1 MAKTAS
7 PKRDDKTGTW
17 WFVVDLAPTGDGKRR
32 QVKRRGFPTKKSA
45 QAALDELRHDNR
57 HGTYVPPARQTLGE
71 YLVNDWLPA
80 IRTTIDRD
88 TLSSYERNVRL
99 HIVPTLGGMRL
110 QAVDGPVLNKLY
122 ASLLASGRKDGQPG
136 GLSARS
142 VRYLHTILHRAFRDA
157 VKWRRLS
164 INPADAADPPSASAA
179 KAPEMKVWTKDQLRR
194 FLLLMEGD
202 RYHAAFLFLATTGG
216 RRGEALGLR
225 WSDVDLD
232 AGLVS
237 IRQTLTDSGFKH
249 RTKTGKPRLI
259 ELDARTVAAL
269 RSTRASQA
277 KERLLIGAAYED
289 HNLVFCLP
297 DGRPYVPK
305 HFAREFIRR
314 LERKPFCD
322 ELPRIRMH
330 DLRHTWATLALIA
343 GIDVKIVSERLGH
356 SSPMITWSIYQHV
369 VQGMQTDAAE
379 RVAALI
385 FEPAT
390 VTNP

>member
-1 MAKTAS
+1 VAKTAA
-7 PKRDDKTGTW
+7 PRRDNRSGTW
-17 WFVVDLAPTGDGKRR
+17 WFVVDLAPTADGKRR
-32 QVKRRGFPTKKSA
+32 QVKRRGFPTKKAA
-45 QAALDELRHDNR
+45 QLALDELRHDSR
-57 HGTYVPPARQTLGE
+57 HGTYVPPARQTLGD
-71 YLVNDWLPA
+71 YLVDDWLPA

-99 HIVPTLGGMRL
+99 HVVPALGGKRL
-110 QAVDGPVLNKLY
+110 QAIDGPTLNKLY
-122 ASLLASGRKDGQPG
+122 ADLLTDGRKDGRPG

-157 VKWRRLS
+157 VRWRRLPF
-164 INPADAADPPSASAA
+164 NPADAADPPSASAA
-179 KAPEMKVWTKDQLRR
+179 KAPEMKVWTKDELRR
-194 FLLLMEGD
+194 FLELMEGD
-202 RYHAAFLFLATTGG
+202 RYQPAFLFLATTGC
-216 RRGEALGLR
+216 RRGEAVGLR
-225 WSDVDLD
+225 WSDVNLD

-249 RTKTGKPRLI
+249 RTKTGKARVI

-269 RSTRASQA
+269 RSWKAAQA
-277 KERLLIGAAYED
+277 QERLLLGAGYQD
-289 HNLVFCLP
+289 HNLVFCLA

-305 HFAREFIRR
+305 HFAREFLRR
-314 LERKPFCD
+314 LGRKPFRD

-356 SSPMITWSIYQHV
+356 SSPMVTWSIYQHV

-379 RVAALI
+379 RVASLI
-385 FEPAT
+385 FGPT
-390 VTNP
+390 VTNL